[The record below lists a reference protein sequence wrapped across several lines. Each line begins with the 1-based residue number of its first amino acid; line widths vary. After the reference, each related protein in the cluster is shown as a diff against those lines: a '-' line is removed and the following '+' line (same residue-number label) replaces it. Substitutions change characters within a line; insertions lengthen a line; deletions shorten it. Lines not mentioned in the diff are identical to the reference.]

1 MSVCKC
7 VIWSVNLLQKPGDIT
22 WANFCAS
29 ATTISWRKGTFFNHW
44 HGSTWSPWY
53 GCLFGMF
60 PYKKGL
66 FSDRPKPRIFR
77 IFLRL
82 CIKKFRAAR
91 ALLFHQTT
99 GPKVLALCAL
109 FAFLSIFKSHY
120 SIYCDRAELV
130 KLDPVYKILQN
141 DYYKN
146 LRSNQRATRYQI

>member
-66 FSDRPKPRIFR
+66 FSDRPKPRIF
-77 IFLRL
+77 LRL
-82 CIKKFRAAR
+82 CIKNFRAAR

-99 GPKVLALCAL
+99 GPKVLAHCLHFYQFSNHITQFTAIGQSW
-109 FAFLSIFKSHY
+109 LSWTPSTKYYKMITTK
-120 SIYCDRAELV
+120 I
-130 KLDPVYKILQN
+130 LDPTKEPHDIKYK
-141 DYYKN
+141 
-146 LRSNQRATRYQI
+146 S